1 MKSAETREIHD
12 RLRPIFEHYKV
23 DAYIAGHEHS
33 LQYIKPEGYTHYFI
47 SGAGS
52 ETTPAIVHPDGGKF
66 AISRNGFMVF
76 FLSADE
82 LKFQVI
88 DYQGKTLYKSEIK
101 K

>member
-1 MKSAETREIHD
+1 MKSAETKELHD
-12 RLRPIFEHYKV
+12 HLRPIFERYKV

-33 LQYIKPEGYTHYFI
+33 LQYIKPKGYTHYFI

-52 ETTPAIVHPDGGKF
+52 ETTPAIIHPDGGQF
-66 AISRNGFMVF
+66 AISRNGFMAF
-76 FLSADE
+76 FLSPEA
-82 LKFQVI
+82 LIVQVI